1 MGICSS
7 KDWSHNQEAW
17 EQKMIFHE
25 GHVLRC
31 AGFNEGECEREFTT
45 IEMDGAPFKVR
56 TFYMGR
62 NDKEKKT
69 LVFTHG

>member
-1 MGICSS
+1 
-7 KDWSHNQEAW
+7 
-17 EQKMIFHE
+17 MIFHE